1 MSLIVDGTT
10 GVTFNDSSLQG
21 AAASPYV
28 LKNRIIN
35 QLYQQDLVMQLK

>member
-1 MSLIVDGTT
+1 MSLIVDGTS

-28 LKNRIIN
+28 I
-35 QLYQQDLVMQLK
+35 M